1 MDIAK
6 SKLDYFHDES
16 NLDICHIY
24 SYQLCHKICQYY
36 YINTFLPRFKYIGL
50 LFFSIVAGRNKKDI
64 YLVPTQ
70 KAHKIAEVINLQ
82 IADNAKIYS
91 I

>member
-1 MDIAK
+1 MDIAM

-16 NLDICHIY
+16 NLDICLIY
-24 SYQLCHKICQYY
+24 SYQVCHKICQYY
-36 YINTFLPRFKYIGL
+36 YTSTFLPRFKYIGL
-50 LFFSIVAGRNKKDI
+50 LPIVCGENQKKDI

-82 IADNAKIYS
+82 RADDAKIYS

>member
-1 MDIAK
+1 MMNQILTFVLYIHTNYATRSVNTTLQVHFYQD
-6 SKLDYFHDES
+6 LNTLNYF
-16 NLDICHIY
+16 
-24 SYQLCHKICQYY
+24 QL
-36 YINTFLPRFKYIGL
+36 F
-50 LFFSIVAGRNKKDI
+50 AGRIKKKDI

-82 IADNAKIYS
+82 RADDAKIYS

>member
-1 MDIAK
+1 MPQDPSI
-6 SKLDYFHDES
+6 LLY
-16 NLDICHIY
+16 
-24 SYQLCHKICQYY
+24 
-36 YINTFLPRFKYIGL
+36 KYISTKIKIHWTT
-50 LFFSIVAGRNKKDI
+50 FFSIVAGRTKKDI